1 MVQLQMIVRA
11 LRACNTT
18 TGLHSYSIVVMGQP
32 SELPMI
38 QSSMEACNLQFEVAF
53 AHCSGSEGK
62 YISNII
68 HVVLLKSPYF

>member
-1 MVQLQMIVRA
+1 MIIHFTEDGTTTVLVRA

-53 AHCSGSEGK
+53 AHCSGSEGNLI
-62 YISNII
+62 YM
-68 HVVLLKSPYF
+68 Y